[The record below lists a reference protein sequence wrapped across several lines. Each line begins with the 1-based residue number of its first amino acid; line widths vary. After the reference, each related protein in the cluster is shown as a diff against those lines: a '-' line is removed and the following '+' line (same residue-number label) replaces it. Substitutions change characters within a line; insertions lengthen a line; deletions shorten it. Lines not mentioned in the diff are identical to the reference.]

1 MEREIE
7 VGPMQESGTILQH
20 DDYMQYKH
28 SFSSLIDDPP
38 LAECF
43 LNHPVIEEC
52 GFPLDYKLIMERQ
65 FEDEKLQKAYKDYPA
80 GYVIDNF
87 SGDINLICSKFRDP
101 QVKGE
106 LKRIWVP
113 DPSVGPMVTWYYLAL
128 NHVGRTRLF
137 DTIHMNF
144 VHPKMYRRA

>member
-20 DDYMQYKH
+20 NDYMEYEH
-28 SFSSLIDDPP
+28 SFSSLIHDPP
-38 LAECF
+38 LVECF

-65 FEDEKLQKAYKDYPA
+65 FEDGKLQKAYKDYPA

-87 SGDINLICSKFRDP
+87 GGDINLICSKFRDP
-101 QVKGE
+101 LVKGE
-106 LKRIWVP
+106 LKRICVP
-113 DPSVGPMVTWYYLAL
+113 DSLVGNMVSFGIESCWK
-128 NHVGRTRLF
+128 NSIV
-137 DTIHMNF
+137 
-144 VHPKMYRRA
+144 